1 MWFLSVFYDWCLSN
15 CMLCLILDKR
25 QKVWFL
31 GKSSVMIEKTQA
43 SLYVIVDKKY
53 FYLYKKAL
61 WKMSEKFLIFQFT
74 KGTHCRL
81 WFVNIKQPRGPVNQ
95 HGMLGFHTALITV
108 MFMVPWATNWEL
120 LIIYYKYTVMWQ
132 RHHSLFTFSVV
143 ESQRKQLSTMY
154 SQW

>member
-1 MWFLSVFYDWCLSN
+1 
-15 CMLCLILDKR
+15 
-25 QKVWFL
+25 
-31 GKSSVMIEKTQA
+31 MIEKTQA

-95 HGMLGFHTALITV
+95 HGMLGFHTATHYCHVYGAMSDKLRVTHYI
-108 MFMVPWATNWEL
+108 L
-120 LIIYYKYTVMWQ
+120 
-132 RHHSLFTFSVV
+132 
-143 ESQRKQLSTMY
+143 
-154 SQW
+154 